1 LKPGSDKDSYG
12 GKKMDYKKIGEIFY
26 VRIDK
31 DEDVLGTIMEICKKE
46 HILTGQFQGIGACG
60 TATVSTYL
68 PNIDDF
74 TDHTVSGM
82 LEMVSL
88 MGNITMDDNGAP
100 FLHSHAVFSYL
111 DTTGKPAVLAGHLT
125 KAIISYTGEIS
136 ILPAKETIGRMI
148 DSKTGITIWK
158 F

>member
-1 LKPGSDKDSYG
+1 
-12 GKKMDYKKIGEIFY
+12 MDYKKIGEIFY
-26 VRIDK
+26 IRIDK
-31 DEDVLGTIMEICKKE
+31 EDEVLSNIMEVCKKE
-46 HILTGQFQGIGACG
+46 NILTGQFQGIGACG

-68 PNIDDF
+68 PNIDEF

-88 MGNITMDDNGAP
+88 MGNITRDDDGSP

-111 DTTGKPAVLAGHLT
+111 DNTGNPSVLAGHLT

-148 DSKTGITIWK
+148 DSKTGISIWK

>member
-1 LKPGSDKDSYG
+1 V
-12 GKKMDYKKIGEIFY
+12 DYKKIGEIFY
-26 VRIDK
+26 IRIDK
-31 DEDVLGTIMEICKKE
+31 EEEVLSTIMEVCNKE
-46 HILTGQFQGIGACG
+46 NILTGQFQGIGACA

-68 PNIDDF
+68 PNKDEF
-74 TDHTVSGM
+74 TDHTQSGM

-88 MGNITMDDNGAP
+88 MGNITRDDDGSP

-111 DTTGKPAVLAGHLT
+111 DNTGNPSVLAGHLT
-125 KAIISYTGEIS
+125 KAIIRYTGEIS

-148 DSKTGITIWK
+148 DSKTGISIWK